1 MKKLFLIIIISQ
13 LICSCKQSIFLQ
25 RKYVKGTYRENRDR
39 SNDPDRL
46 GKKKVLSEEKTTAIK
61 INVRQNLPKKDEHVF
76 ATAGPKFQVIK
87 KVEKLKT
94 LHDDTNN
101 EYCGD
106 TIFLKDKRKIAC
118 KVQEVTETELRY
130 KDCKD
135 WYLSLKTIQT
145 GKVLRVKYQNGV
157 EETFPE
163 KSVFKTAQPD
173 LFESPD
179 KHLKGESFA
188 VFGYILVLISGII
201 SLLAAPF
208 IGIPLMLLSVF
219 GMTII
224 KGDYKVNK
232 YLIKALIILGG
243 IIGGVFLL
251 SLAIGL
257 IGLIVLISVI

>member
-13 LICSCKQSIFLQ
+13 LICSCKQPVFLQ
-25 RKYVKGTYRENRDR
+25 HKYVKGIYREKLAK
-39 SNDPDRL
+39 SGDPGRL
-46 GKKKVLSEEKTTAIK
+46 RNKLILLEEKTAALK
-61 INVRQNLPKKDEHVF
+61 VNVKQALQEKDEPVF
-76 ATAGPKFQVIK
+76 ATAGAMFPVIK
-87 KVEKLKT
+87 KVEKLKR

-145 GKVLRVKYQNGV
+145 EKVLRVKFQNGV

-163 KSVFKTAQPD
+163 KSVFKSAQPEPS
-173 LFESPD
+173 ESPD
-179 KHLKGESFA
+179 KHLKGEKFA
-188 VFGYILVLISGII
+188 IFGYILVFISGII
-201 SLLAAPF
+201 SLLASPF
-208 IGIPLMLLSVF
+208 IGIPLMLISVF
-219 GMTII
+219 GMTVI
-224 KGDYKVNK
+224 KGNYKVNK

-243 IIGGVFLL
+243 IIGGLFLL
-251 SLAIGL
+251 LLAIGL